1 MSPGRLLGH
10 PSAAPLFRTCSP
22 SWAPLNPLPRPAPTG
37 YLHVFPQRAG
47 VGVRFVTHFAQVGFV
62 RSVDV
67 HVLLPVAAVGK
78 APVTAFELT
87 LEGLFPC
94 KKEGQETGVN
104 RCKKDRPT
112 ETGCIIEGILF
123 QEQKDLWGVSDSRE
137 SRIGQAYRKT

>member
-1 MSPGRLLGH
+1 MAQEKQAFLIQLEGSLCPRRKPHFKRGLWFPMSPGRLLGH
-10 PSAAPLFRTCSP
+10 PSAAPLPRTCSRSRVP
-22 SWAPLNPLPRPAPTG
+22 PNPLPRPAPTG

-94 KKEGQETGVN
+94 KKEGQRARG
-104 RCKKDRPT
+104 K
-112 ETGCIIEGILF
+112 
-123 QEQKDLWGVSDSRE
+123 
-137 SRIGQAYRKT
+137 